1 MKIMKRLNRD
11 YDGKTGDRKTEM
23 KEWDRKMN
31 LRMVTICDCKC
42 WRQALVKWED
52 LK

>member
-23 KEWDRKMN
+23 KE
-31 LRMVTICDCKC
+31 
-42 WRQALVKWED
+42 
-52 LK
+52 